1 MRVAGALLLSCS
13 LLLGPATV
21 AAAQQTSPP
30 GSPPPSDSPEYI
42 PLSPDQ
48 VRELATWLSAMERW
62 RRYDAK
68 WQNRP
73 VHGASGR
80 IVARQPPPDAPA
92 WLEAHCASAA
102 AAGVLE
108 VEERTQTACRY
119 LVDPRATTE
128 SLSASAQA
136 AETPPKHSSF
146 MTRVHLDGL
155 WTTTSTDARLY
166 GLVGSHVSLV
176 DIGRVQIF
184 GPPGVMLLSVPNG
197 RGGRRVALG
206 YTWGVSV
213 RLVDLRLAA
222 RTKNATLFLN
232 VSKVWVNGG
241 IEGTGRS
248 HGLDIVGFSVA
259 RKKR

>member
-1 MRVAGALLLSCS
+1 MRVIGALLLSCS
-13 LLLGPATV
+13 LLLGSAIV

-30 GSPPPSDSPEYI
+30 GSPPPSDSPEYA

-48 VRELATWLSAMERW
+48 VRELAKWQSDMERW

-68 WQNRP
+68 WQNQP
-73 VHGASGR
+73 VHDVRGR
-80 IVARQPPPDAPA
+80 IVARKPPPEAPV
-92 WLEAHCASAA
+92 WLEAYCASAE

-108 VEERTQTACRY
+108 VEERTKTACRY
-119 LVDPRATTE
+119 LVEPRATPE
-128 SLSASAQA
+128 PPSAAAQV
-136 AETPPKHSSF
+136 AETRKHSSF

-197 RGGRRVALG
+197 NGGRRVAVG
-206 YTWGVSV
+206 YTWGVSL
-213 RLVDLRLAA
+213 RLMDLRLASH
-222 RTKNATLFLN
+222 TKNATLFLN

-241 IEGTGRS
+241 MEGTGKS
-248 HGLDIVGFSVA
+248 PGLDIVGFSVA
-259 RKKR
+259 RKKAN